1 MSKQQK
7 ANHQSASG
15 SGEDGAGSGRSGP
28 DRNARSYIPGL
39 DGIRALAVL
48 AVIAYHLHPAWIPGG
63 FLGVGV
69 FFVLSGYLITD
80 LLISEW
86 KRSGTLDLK
95 QFWLRRF
102 RRLLPALFVM
112 LACVTVWTALVRP
125 AQFTSLQGDVLAAVT
140 YMNNWRF
147 IYHQVSYFE
156 SFGPQSPLTH
166 LWSLAVEEQFYI
178 VWPLLLFAG
187 LRWMPRRGLLL
198 GLTLAGA
205 ALSACL
211 MAWLYAPGYDP
222 SRVYYGTDTRAF
234 ALLLG
239 AALAI
244 LWPSGKLRLSAER
257 PLRLPLEGVGIA
269 GFAVAGVMM
278 WLVNQYGDFLYMGG
292 LVLLSAATAAVIA
305 AVVHPASRLGR
316 LLAWQP
322 LRWLGVRSY
331 GIYLWHYPVIVL
343 TNPAVNTNGVDPLRV
358 ALQVA
363 LTIGLA
369 ALSYQF
375 IEEPIRRGV
384 RGLGSARTDAK
395 QRRKGREAQL
405 SRWVVSACILL
416 VVSVGVAGKLLP
428 VTGAAAVTAVSRD
441 EQGAAAVTA
450 AVAPPS
456 NEMTA
461 EAVVPPETVTGAVY
475 GQAAPGQ
482 LAASAVHDGSLSA
495 MADPPAEPTLA
506 QGRQDGR
513 PSGQQSASGMQD
525 PGREQAGAAEGSSPH
540 VPALPGGDESAALS
554 EAARKGAG
562 VTAIGDS
569 VLLDVEPYLL
579 KLLPEAQVHA
589 KVGRQM
595 AEAYAIVEQLLAER
609 KLGDTVIVELGT
621 NGAFSKK
628 QLDSLID
635 LIGDQRRILLVN
647 TRVPRP
653 WEDVVNTAL
662 SQTAEA
668 RSNITLVDWFQASTN
683 QDAFF
688 APDGVHLQ
696 PKGAEFYASL
706 LAGALV
712 PDLSSGHQLAANM

>member
-1 MSKQQK
+1 M
-7 ANHQSASG
+7 AA
-15 SGEDGAGSGRSGP
+15 AP
-28 DRNARSYIPGL
+28 
-39 DGIRALAVL
+39 V
-48 AVIAYHLHPAWIPGG
+48 AW
-63 FLGVGV
+63 
-69 FFVLSGYLITD
+69 
-80 LLISEW
+80 
-86 KRSGTLDLK
+86 
-95 QFWLRRF
+95 
-102 RRLLPALFVM
+102 
-112 LACVTVWTALVRP
+112 
-125 AQFTSLQGDVLAAVT
+125 
-140 YMNNWRF
+140 
-147 IYHQVSYFE
+147 
-156 SFGPQSPLTH
+156 
-166 LWSLAVEEQFYI
+166 
-178 VWPLLLFAG
+178 
-187 LRWMPRRGLLL
+187 
-198 GLTLAGA
+198 
-205 ALSACL
+205 
-211 MAWLYAPGYDP
+211 
-222 SRVYYGTDTRAF
+222 
-234 ALLLG
+234 
-239 AALAI
+239 
-244 LWPSGKLRLSAER
+244 
-257 PLRLPLEGVGIA
+257 
-269 GFAVAGVMM
+269 
-278 WLVNQYGDFLYMGG
+278 
-292 LVLLSAATAAVIA
+292 
-305 AVVHPASRLGR
+305 
-316 LLAWQP
+316 
-322 LRWLGVRSY
+322 VRSY

-358 ALQVA
+358 TLQVA

-375 IEEPIRRGV
+375 IEEPIRKGV

-428 VTGAAAVTAVSRD
+428 VTGAAAVTVVPRD
-441 EQGAAAVTA
+441 EQGAVAVTA

-461 EAVVPPETVTGAVY
+461 EAVMPPETVTGAVY
-475 GQAAPGQ
+475 SQAAPGQ

-495 MADPPAEPTLA
+495 MASPPAEPTLA
-506 QGRQDGR
+506 QGGRQDGR
-513 PSGQQSASGMQD
+513 PSGQQSANGMQD
-525 PGREQAGAAEGSSPH
+525 PAREQAGAAAGSSPH
-540 VPALPGGDESAALS
+540 VPALQGGDESAALS

-653 WEDVVNTAL
+653 WEDVVNTEL

-668 RSNITLVDWFQASTN
+668 HSNITLVDWFQASTN